1 MSADTRPYEIITLSP
16 PELPEDEAQA
26 AVQKALDDFCAE
38 HGGSVSSAHSWGR
51 RRLAYR
57 IKKHDSAVYTVF
69 GAELPPAVLA
79 ALEEALRIH
88 PAVIRSLVTLRPG
101 PEAPATPEEI
111 DQWNEEHLPKQQQ
124 EETKAKP
131 APAKQGGSNS
141 APKQVESAPA
151 APAAAAAPTAAAAP
165 DLPEDDA
172 EDLDQEALSKALD
185 DVLRD
190 E

>member
-1 MSADTRPYEIITLSP
+1 MAADTRPYEIITLSP

-124 EETKAKP
+124 EESKNKP
-131 APAKQGGSNS
+131 TPAKKGEGAS
-141 APKQVESAPA
+141 PKPSKSPA
-151 APAAAAAPTAAAAP
+151 AASPAAAAVAAAP